1 MQFNLKKLILQGPVL
16 RWWVTRRAR
25 QVDAAYLAAITAG
38 PRHPEETI
46 KPQSPAIGRPEATL
60 ERVLFIGDCM
70 WEQDQI
76 FPELRK
82 ICELEVLDLR
92 PALKRDIAPR
102 DVVVAAIRARA
113 AEAHA
118 QEPDLILLYAR
129 PSLLSDEAFAAIR
142 QRWTCPLL
150 GMNLDDRVEFFPY
163 GILKSGNDNYAQ
175 WIRSFDLNLTSSLAA
190 TDWYRERGAAV
201 RYMPQ
206 GFCLDPRFSH
216 PPDRA
221 EYEYSFT
228 FVGSWKPERAEL
240 VEKLDL
246 LGMAPK
252 LFGKGWK
259 NSCWANDPQTIF
271 RNSQINLGIGY
282 ALASAKIANA
292 KGRDIECPAVG
303 ACYLTT
309 YHWELAEMFEIGKE
323 VLCYRNLEELVEM
336 LAYYGRRP
344 EACLKIG
351 QAAHKRAHSEH
362 TWEMRL
368 RKVFNDMGFAQ

>member
-1 MQFNLKKLILQGPVL
+1 M
-16 RWWVTRRAR
+16 
-25 QVDAAYLAAITAG
+25 
-38 PRHPEETI
+38 
-46 KPQSPAIGRPEATL
+46 
-60 ERVLFIGDCM
+60 LFIGDCM
-70 WEQDQI
+70 WEQEQL
-76 FPELRK
+76 FPEIRK
-82 ICELEVLDLR
+82 ICELEILDLKY
-92 PALKRDIAPR
+92 ALKSCHNPCDS
-102 DVVVAAIRARA
+102 VVAAIRARA

-118 QEPDLILLYAR
+118 QEPDLILFYAR

-142 QRWTCPLL
+142 QRWPCPLL

-190 TDWYRERGAAV
+190 VDWYRQKGAAV

-206 GFCLDPRFSH
+206 GFCPDPRFRL
-216 PPDRA
+216 PPA
-221 EYEYSFT
+221 HAQYENFFS

-240 VEKLDL
+240 VEKLDSL
-246 LGMAPK
+246 SMSPK

-259 NSCWANDPQTIF
+259 NSYWADDPQTIF

-282 ALASAKIANA
+282 AIASAKIANA

-323 VLCYRNLEELVEM
+323 VLCYRNLEELVEI
-336 LAYYGRRP
+336 LAYYRRRP
-344 EACLKIG
+344 EACLRIG
-351 QAAHKRAHSEH
+351 QAAHKRAYSEH